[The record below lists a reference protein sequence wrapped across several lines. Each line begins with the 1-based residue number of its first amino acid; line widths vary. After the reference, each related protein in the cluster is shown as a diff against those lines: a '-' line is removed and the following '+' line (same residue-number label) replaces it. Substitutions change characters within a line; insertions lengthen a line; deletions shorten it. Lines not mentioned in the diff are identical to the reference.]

1 MAGKQLDARERR
13 FVDEYL
19 IDLDPKRA
27 AIAAGYSA
35 SMAASKVYQWVS
47 VGKEKRHVYGAI
59 QIAMDG
65 RKERTG
71 ITQDWVLQTTYD
83 TVERCT
89 GKISNGTL
97 SDFNPGAVL
106 KGAELAGRHLK
117 MFTDKVELDA
127 ADPLKQLMLDIAG
140 KTRGLPNA
148 KKNK

>member
-1 MAGKQLDARERR
+1 
-13 FVDEYL
+13 
-19 IDLDPKRA
+19 
-27 AIAAGYSA
+27 
-35 SMAASKVYQWVS
+35 
-47 VGKEKRHVYGAI
+47 
-59 QIAMDG
+59 MDG

-71 ITQDWVLQTTYD
+71 ITQDWVLQTIYD
-83 TVERCT
+83 TVERCM